1 MAGAVHLGPPAEER
15 EQGNSLTPSRLQD
28 FFPQTRESTRV
39 VRGRCR
45 TL

>member
-15 EQGNSLTPSRLQD
+15 EQGNSVTPSWLQD
-28 FFPQTRESTRV
+28 VSSWTRECAAV

>member
-15 EQGNSLTPSRLQD
+15 EQRNSLTLSRLQD
-28 FFPQTRESTRV
+28 FFPWTRESAGV

>member
-15 EQGNSLTPSRLQD
+15 EQGKFLTPSRLQD
-28 FFPQTRESTRV
+28 FFPWTRESAGV
-39 VRGRCR
+39 VRGK